1 MVMGTINAILP
12 LAVLV
17 AKPTF
22 GYLIDLFHKQRKILF
37 MILIGVMATGFSM
50 LALIPARCHT
60 ECPDSLVSGNQTNF
74 DKKKKKIVPH
84 TTNTNNEIKVFI
96 ENHTLFFVFL

>member
-74 DKKKKKIVPH
+74 DKKIKKKKKLYHILQIQI
-84 TTNTNNEIKVFI
+84 TK
-96 ENHTLFFVFL
+96 

>member
-60 ECPDSLVSGNQTNF
+60 ECPDSLVSENKTNI
-74 DKKKKKIVPH
+74 DKKKKNVPH
-84 TTNTNNEIKVFI
+84 TLTNTNNEIKDFI
-96 ENHTLFFVFL
+96 ENNTLLFGFV